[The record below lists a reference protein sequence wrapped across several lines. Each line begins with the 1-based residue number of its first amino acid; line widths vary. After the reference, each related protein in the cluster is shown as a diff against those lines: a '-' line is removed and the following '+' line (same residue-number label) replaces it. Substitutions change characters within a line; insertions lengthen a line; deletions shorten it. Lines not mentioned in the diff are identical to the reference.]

1 MKTYTLDIKTSVVT
15 ETPNSFSY
23 GILHDAP
30 VRKNNK
36 EKLKKEFDDL
46 HLLFLS
52 RTIRL
57 AQEATLTPHD
67 QIKLTSLFQEL
78 IKIKLLL
85 QEDDESL

>member
-1 MKTYTLDIKTSVVT
+1 MKTYTLDLKTSIVT
-15 ETPNSFSY
+15 EGAHSFSY
-23 GILHDAP
+23 GVLHDAP
-30 VRKNNK
+30 SSQTRK

-52 RTIRL
+52 KTIRL

-67 QIKLTSLFQEL
+67 QIKITALFQEL

-85 QEDDESL
+85 QEDD